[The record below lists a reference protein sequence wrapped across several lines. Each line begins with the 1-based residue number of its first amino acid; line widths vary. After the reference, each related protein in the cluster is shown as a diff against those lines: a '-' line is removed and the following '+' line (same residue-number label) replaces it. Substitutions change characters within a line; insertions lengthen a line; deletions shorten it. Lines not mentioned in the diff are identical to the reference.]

1 LAEYR
6 LPTVEGRELLLRPLG
21 GAERPQL
28 QLALISTY
36 GNIMEAV
43 TLEAGDVLGLARG
56 AARIARVAHDLHEHE
71 RAVAGALAAERYV
84 AALARNPWLTE
95 SREAREGRGLR

>member
-1 LAEYR
+1 MAEYR
-6 LPTVEGRELLLRPLG
+6 LPTVEGRELLIRPQI
-21 GAERPQL
+21 AASRPQL

-36 GNIMEAV
+36 GNLMEAV

-56 AARIARVAHDLHEHE
+56 AARVARVAHDLHEHE
-71 RAVAGALAAERYV
+71 QRARSALAAERYQ

>member
-6 LPTVEGRELLLRPLG
+6 LPTVEGRELLIRPQIA
-21 GAERPQL
+21 AERPQL

-36 GNIMEAV
+36 GNVMEAV

-56 AARIARVAHDLHEHE
+56 AARIARVAHDLHELE
-71 RAVAGALAAERYV
+71 QRTSAAVAAERYA

-95 SREAREGRGLR
+95 SRQGREGRGLR

>member
-6 LPTVEGRELLLRPLG
+6 LLTVEGRELLVRPLI

-36 GNIMEAV
+36 GNVMNAV
-43 TLEAGDVLGLARG
+43 TLEAGDVLGLVRG
-56 AARIARVAHDLHEHE
+56 AARIARLAHDLHEQE
-71 RAVAGALAAERYV
+71 QCTNSALAAERYV

-95 SREAREGRGLR
+95 NREKREGRGLR